1 MVDALIARRATGP
14 VSKTPRTLSDVLPGV
29 VATAVCLLPFLVPAG
44 PGNSSL
50 PDLAIATA
58 IGVAMVSAA
67 HARVAIHLPYA
78 VGTTCLLVGGL
89 LGSLVAGAGVTTVL
103 VLAQDVF
110 LLLWAATLALG
121 RSDPA
126 IIVSA
131 LTAWCRFA
139 PVYATVMVIAYVLGF
154 NALAGVTENDGV
166 RASYTFGDPNLA
178 ANYLVLSLFVMIAC
192 RRPVAP
198 GVRWIAYGVVLLAL
212 AFTGSNGALL
222 SLLLGLGLLATLS
235 RLRSQGLLA
244 GALAGS
250 ASLLIVAGS
259 MLFVQPHV
267 HVDAARQA
275 IAGSIPL
282 LRDSLG
288 RSNGSADERKVL
300 LEEGYQLYL
309 GGTAFGV
316 GPARTRTVLR
326 DNLAPY
332 VKEAHNDY
340 LATLVE
346 RGVVGCF
353 GLIALIVAIGV
364 RCHALFVR
372 RLPTVVA
379 EAVPRAWALV
389 VVAPVMA
396 LSGTFYEVLHFRHFW
411 TWLGL
416 LAALALVGQREPH
429 VRRPRESGQHDPERP
444 VPELSAP
451 KLSARE
457 LLGREWGHP

>member
-1 MVDALIARRATGP
+1 MVDALIARRAAGP
-14 VSKTPRTLSDVLPGV
+14 VEETLRKLSDVLPGV
-29 VATAVCLLPFLVPAG
+29 VAMAVCLLPFLVPAG

-50 PDLAIATA
+50 PDVAIATA
-58 IGVAMVSAA
+58 IGLAVVSAA
-67 HARVAIHLPYA
+67 HARAAIHLPYA
-78 VGTTCLLVGGL
+78 VGTTLLLIGGLVGA
-89 LGSLVAGAGVTTVL
+89 LVAGAGASTVL
-103 VLAQDVF
+103 VLVQDVF

-139 PVYATVMVIAYVLGF
+139 PVYAAVMVLAYVFGI
-154 NALAGVTENDGV
+154 NALAGVTEKDGV
-166 RASYTFGDPNLA
+166 RAAYTFGDPNLA
-178 ANYLVLSLFVMIAC
+178 ANYLVLSLFVMVAC
-192 RRPVAP
+192 RRPRTAS
-198 GVRWIAYGVVLLAL
+198 VRWIAYGFVALAL

-222 SLLLGLGLLATLS
+222 SLLLGLGLLGTLS
-235 RLRSQGLLA
+235 RLRSKGLLA

-250 ASLLIVAGS
+250 AALLVVTGS
-259 MLFVQPHV
+259 TLFVQPHV
-267 HVDAARQA
+267 NVDAARQA
-275 IAGSIPL
+275 IAGSVPL

-309 GGTAFGV
+309 GGTVFGV
-316 GPARTRTVLR
+316 GPAQTRTALR
-326 DNLAPY
+326 DSLAPY

-346 RGVVGCF
+346 RGVIGCF
-353 GLIALIVAIGV
+353 GLIALIVSIGV

-372 RLPTVVA
+372 RLPRVVA
-379 EAVPRAWALV
+379 DAVPRAWALV

-396 LSGTFYEVLHFRHFW
+396 VSGTFYEVLHFRHFW

-416 LAALALVGQREPH
+416 LAALALVGQRERH
-429 VRRPRESGQHDPERP
+429 VAGLPGPEQP
-444 VPELSAP
+444 APELPDRAWSQ
-451 KLSARE
+451 R
-457 LLGREWGHP
+457 